1 MPQKKIPMRQCIGC
15 QTSRPKKELVR
26 VVRGPDGT
34 ISIDTVGKK
43 PGRGAYL
50 CPDPACLAKAQK
62 KKALERSFEQPV
74 PAEVYEALAAQLAIN
89 PNTIQKAYGALEQE
103 GYVYS
108 IPGKGSFAADRSEVE
123 DKRREE
129 LLAQLS
135 KVVQELRF
143 LGVTDEEI
151 SAACGRKEEA
161 S

>member
-1 MPQKKIPMRQCIGC
+1 MPQKPLKQKKIPMRQCIGC

-74 PAEVYEALAAQLAIN
+74 PAEVYQALATQLAGV
-89 PNTIQKAYGALEQE
+89 QAAKE
-103 GYVYS
+103 GT
-108 IPGKGSFAADRSEVE
+108 D
-123 DKRREE
+123 
-129 LLAQLS
+129 AQ
-135 KVVQELRF
+135 
-143 LGVTDEEI
+143 
-151 SAACGRKEEA
+151 A
-161 S
+161 